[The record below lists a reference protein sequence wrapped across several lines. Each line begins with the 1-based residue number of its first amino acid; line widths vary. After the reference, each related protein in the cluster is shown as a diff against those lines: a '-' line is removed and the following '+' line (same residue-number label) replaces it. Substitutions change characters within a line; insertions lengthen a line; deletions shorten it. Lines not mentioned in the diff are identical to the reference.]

1 MRRLRFSVA
10 FLMVVSAIIAL
21 DMAVMRSLMRDAP
34 GSNQT
39 LYLVPI
45 DGTHWMDF
53 AALSLGVLPMASLLL
68 LVAIFQMPKVWRT
81 GTVAGFWLGFATFGS
96 FSLFLFVIISSL
108 SPAAIQNYLMMIEGP
123 IVAPIYGSI
132 GNEPAEWLVE
142 RGRFGDGRD
151 PAGASGTA
159 ARYSRRMAAR
169 TSRQGDCHRADRQG
183 GVAAAASFGRSGRR
197 LNSGEGRR
205 GDTFYH
211 HREGR

>member
-45 DGTHWMDF
+45 DGTTSIPF
-53 AALSLGVLPMASLLL
+53 ATLALGVLPMASLIL

-132 GNEPAEWLVE
+132 GNEPAEWLVDGVDLAMGAILLVLPE
-142 RGRFGDGRD
+142 LLLATAGGWLLGR
-151 PAGASGTA
+151 AGKGIVTVRIAREASPPPRVSGGPDA
-159 ARYSRRMAAR
+159 A
-169 TSRQGDCHRADRQG
+169 
-183 GVAAAASFGRSGRR
+183 
-197 LNSGEGRR
+197 
-205 GDTFYH
+205 
-211 HREGR
+211 